1 MSKLFIPACGDR
13 LTLAAPWAFKL
24 YLERRNIKFAEAQK
38 YITPEEA
45 AKSGYNGLYTGGRA
59 YDPGSQLRVVPATL
73 PAGTVLECDRVYIK
87 TFNKSRVKA
96 GGDDPSAID
105 YDSITWKMM
114 KGEKAVKSGRFWCK
128 LSDACEIEFT
138 LDTDAFYR
146 DRVKVFRQ
154 IHES

>member
-1 MSKLFIPACGDR
+1 MAKLFIPACGDR
-13 LTLAAPWAFKL
+13 LTLAAPWEFKL
-24 YLERRNIKFAEAQK
+24 YLERRNLKFAEMQK
-38 YITPEEA
+38 LITEDESTKA
-45 AKSGYNGLYTGGRA
+45 TYGGIFTGKPWDSA
-59 YDPGSQLRVVPATL
+59 LRVVPATL

-96 GGDDPSAID
+96 GGSDPSAID